1 MKQKMVAQSSCE
13 AEYIAAANA
22 ACQAYIVDHSSTDS
36 DARVSAKCANAEGRQ
51 HACHCI
57 ALYPV
62 LHGQRKHI
70 AVKYPQTMVWS
81 MWISSGV
88 KNNSETF

>member
-1 MKQKMVAQSSCE
+1 MIFFLASSPITWQFMKQKMVAQSSCE

-36 DARVSAKCANAEGRQ
+36 DARVSAKCANAEGIDNRS
-51 HACHCI
+51 AI
-57 ALYPV
+57 ALIKNPV

-70 AVKYPQTMVWS
+70 AVKYPQTMV
-81 MWISSGV
+81 
-88 KNNSETF
+88 

>member
-1 MKQKMVAQSSCE
+1 MVAQSSCE

-51 HACHCI
+51 QACHCFVSGAPWSKK
-57 ALYPV
+57 AL
-62 LHGQRKHI
+62 K
-70 AVKYPQTMVWS
+70 
-81 MWISSGV
+81 
-88 KNNSETF
+88 